1 MSYFFPASYLESNE
15 ITSISAD
22 QLRHLTQL
30 TRLDLSN
37 NKITV
42 LSNNTFEAL
51 TKLSTLI
58 VSYNRLRCVQV
69 TLFNNKISGFSNNTS
84 QISISQLE
92 FFLNNFL

>member
-1 MSYFFPASYLESNE
+1 SRYLESNE

-37 NKITV
+37 NKISV
-42 LSNNTFEAL
+42 LPNNTFEAL

-58 VSYNRLRCVQV
+58 VSYNRLRCVQRDALKGLTQLRV
-69 TLFNNKISGFSNNTS
+69 LSLHGNNISMLADGVFRDLE
-84 QISISQLE
+84 SISHV
-92 FFLNNFL
+92 